1 MSIPIPSPESRSS
14 RFLPAQAWVGLALAL
29 FLCSCLNFHAVE
41 EGKLY
46 RSAQPSAEELDE
58 IIDKYDIQTLLF
70 LRIGGEGREGYD
82 TSSGAAEKAGVD
94 FVWRRMSARRFPS
107 AEELLGLWE
116 TFENAEYPMLLHCR
130 GGSDRSGLASA
141 IYFLHEHDDLEAAK
155 EQLAFWPYMHTGL
168 IGTFK
173 LRQVLDMYEPYHGV
187 IPFPRWV
194 RDHYNPPPNPRRR
207 RSR

>member
-1 MSIPIPSPESRSS
+1 MQQTLL
-14 RFLPAQAWVGLALAL
+14 LPLILILATG
-29 FLCSCLNFHAVE
+29 LCSCLNLHTVE

-46 RSAQPSAEELDE
+46 RSSQPSEEELD
-58 IIDKYDIQTLLF
+58 DILADRKIRTLLF
-70 LRIGGEGREGYD
+70 LRIGGEGNQGYD
-82 TSSGAAEKAGVD
+82 TSSSAAEDSDVE
-94 FVWRRMSARRFPS
+94 FIWRRMSARRYPS

-141 IYFLHEHDDLEAAK
+141 IYVLQKHNDLQAAK
-155 EQLAFWPYMHTGL
+155 DQLVFWPYMHTGF

-173 LRQVLDMYEPYHGV
+173 LRRVLDMYEPYHGV

-194 RDHYNPPPNPRRR
+194 RDHYNPPPNPRTRR
-207 RSR
+207 